1 MTFQTPQVTDDL
13 IEVTLA
19 VAAVLDRCGIPY
31 SVGGSLAS
39 SLSGEPRA
47 SLDAD
52 VVVEIRPDQV
62 HELVNG
68 LGDVFYA
75 DREAIRR
82 AIDLGSS
89 TNLVHRPSGIKVDL
103 FPAASFLD
111 HQQLLRRQ
119 LVKVASD
126 PDRSLYVH
134 SPEDILLQKL
144 HWFRLGGGSS
154 ERQWRDVVSIVLV
167 QGSRLDRR
175 YLASVAQRIGLN
187 ELLQRAY
194 RSVSGVED

>member
-1 MTFQTPQVTDDL
+1 MTDDL

-31 SVGGSLAS
+31 TVGGSLAS

-52 VVVEIRPDQV
+52 VVVQIRPDQIDG
-62 HELVNG
+62 LVIL
-68 LGDVFYA
+68 LGDEFYA
-75 DREAIRR
+75 DPDAIRR
-82 AIDLGSS
+82 AIDTGRS

-144 HWFRLGGGSS
+144 HWYRLEGGTS

-167 QGSRLDRR
+167 QGSRLDRE
-175 YLASVAQRIGLN
+175 YLGRTVRPTGTRAMSRLN
-187 ELLQRAY
+187 WRTGIPCRPSCSE
-194 RSVSGVED
+194 SCD